1 MLDRIVNWI
10 GSRKIFL
17 RKRKSNEIRALGMLL
32 YRAGLSYQ
40 KAGDILNVS
49 NEAVREWY
57 CKGRELFTHTVMKR
71 RRRRIAIDKK
81 EIRKNNG
88 IALYLWAAVD
98 IDTEEV
104 IAVYVSYGR
113 NYIETLQFL
122 RNIRC
127 VCKGKHLP
135 RVFVDGGSWYPWA
148 LQRMGFNYS
157 VVHFGPRSA
166 IERFFSLV
174 DWRIR
179 RFWERFPNKSSSES
193 LLCWAEAFA
202 GFTNLSKGG

>member
-10 GSRKIFL
+10 ESRKIFL
-17 RKRKSNEIRALGMLL
+17 RKRKSNEMRALGMLL

-49 NEAVREWY
+49 NEAVHKWY
-57 CKGRELFTHTVMKR
+57 LKGRELFTSTVVRK
-71 RRRRIAIDKK
+71 RRRRIAVDEK

-88 IALYLWAAVD
+88 VVLYLWAAVD

-113 NYIETLQFL
+113 SYIETLQFL
-122 RNIRC
+122 KKIRC
-127 VCKGKHLP
+127 ACRGKLP
-135 RVFVDGGSWYPWA
+135 HVFVDGGSWYPWA
-148 LQRMGFNYS
+148 LQRMGFKFT

-179 RFWERFPNKSSSES
+179 RFWERFPNKSDKES
-193 LLCWAEAFA
+193 LLCWSESFA